1 MYKSAEEH
9 NKVKGKLSAVIWIF
23 PIVVGIL
30 AYLGYFQNQRWKQR
44 TGETAQQVQS
54 VEQSNPNNEASNPT
68 GIYKD
73 EAPPPSATQPLSASD
88 YVPTVEN
95 QPWSAPLYDG
105 LNHNIQTM
113 PYPVACI
120 KSTNTCN
127 CYTDQATKIKGISA
141 EQCIDWAE
149 NGIYNPYIQS
159 EYANNGNSPTNAPR
173 AERSPNESP
182 AVLELGGKPLPSLDH
197 TGEGSVAVIQ

>member
-1 MYKSAEEH
+1 MGQTTE
-9 NKVKGKLSAVIWIF
+9 
-23 PIVVGIL
+23 
-30 AYLGYFQNQRWKQR
+30 
-44 TGETAQQVQS
+44 QVQS
-54 VEQSNPNNEASNPT
+54 AEQQSNPNSEAANLK

-105 LNHNIQTM
+105 LNRNIQTM

-120 KSTNTCN
+120 KSANSCN

-141 EQCIDWAE
+141 EQCIDWAD

-159 EYANNGNSPTNAPR
+159 EYANNGKSPANAPR
-173 AERSPNESP
+173 AESSPNESP